1 MSYSIAYQGPFIKR
15 MFGSSHTAGR
25 TSENPLFGEAFSATV
40 STPNRRIYL
49 MIQNVGG
56 TDVDITFTGGGSV
69 PLKLF
74 AGTTITFDN
83 CNFGFTASAEV
94 KVFEAF
100 A

>member
-1 MSYSIAYQGPFIKR
+1 MSNINFQGPFIKR
-15 MFGSSHTAGR
+15 IFASSHTAGR

-40 STPNRRIYL
+40 SAPNRRIYL
-49 MIQNVGG
+49 MIQNIGG
-56 TDVDITFTGGGSV
+56 SDVNITFTGGGTV
-69 PLKLF
+69 PLKLY

-94 KVFEAF
+94 KIFEAF